1 MVIARSSSALF
12 DIDLDDVRN
21 LITRELPSLNTTGM
35 KNIGRDIL
43 REFLHF
49 VVAKVRSQG
58 RQINDVVIIIDEIVS
73 AEEELEDVNRN
84 VKE

>member
-1 MVIARSSSALF
+1 
-12 DIDLDDVRN
+12 
-21 LITRELPSLNTTGM
+21 M

-58 RQINDVVIIIDEIVS
+58 RQINDVVIIIDEIVR